1 MCLQGII
8 KASHVPQSE
17 VRKAFKLVDGNQ
29 TPFKNASLCVGLW
42 MYRNASWNG
51 NKNLS
56 TEYFGKHGESG
67 SYSIGYH
74 TYPTRQEARKALKYF
89 KTSAIVENRSTW
101 KLVKVEVKGIT
112 TEGYDGSSN
121 TSQFLDMKLR
131 NYVSNYIKVTS
142 LEAQ

>member
-42 MYRNASWNG
+42 MYRNAS
-51 NKNLS
+51 
-56 TEYFGKHGESG
+56 YFGKHGESG

-74 TYPTRQEARKALKYF
+74 AYPTRQEARKALKYF